1 LPHSYILSKY
11 KLSIKNSLQ
20 NIIEW
25 YGRIVNLT
33 YHKIAPNTYK
43 RYNGLITI
51 TWLERKSDTL
61 VFVVLV
67 LSAWVSVLTMAIET
81 SSNALAKTTKN

>member
-1 LPHSYILSKY
+1 
-11 KLSIKNSLQ
+11 
-20 NIIEW
+20 
-25 YGRIVNLT
+25 
-33 YHKIAPNTYK
+33 
-43 RYNGLITI
+43 
-51 TWLERKSDTL
+51 